1 MSPFDSLPEEDRPLA
16 QGTRHPRSLIDSESS
31 FGETSPGSGNRQQGS
46 SHHEPGQVPASWM
59 PLDTPL
65 DRRPYLL
72 EQIDDAAVV
81 QMYADGFAQLGL
93 NEKILVWHLYQA
105 AIAGR
110 DIYYDQRHR
119 HNLEMRDLLEA
130 ILTHST
136 GIDEPTLAEIT
147 RYTKLFWINTGPYN
161 NLTARKFLLQLD
173 RERLLA
179 AAEIAARNGARV
191 GFSGGSEDPPLRRG
205 ASDAPA
211 ESIAHLID
219 RLAPMFFDPA
229 FEPMV
234 TNKTPGKGQD
244 ILASSANN
252 MYRGVTMKDL
262 DDFVE
267 RHPLNSRLVKED
279 GRLVEEVYRVGGLYD
294 AEIRRI
300 IGHLRDAVAH
310 APEPLARALGA
321 LIRFYETGSDADR
334 EAFDIAWVQ
343 NRDSTIDTMN
353 GFNEVY
359 MDARGVK
366 GSWEGVVYYAN
377 HEKTIK
383 IRTIAEHAQW
393 FEDHMPFDARYRK
406 SAVHGVTGMA
416 IEVVVETGDS
426 GPVTPIGVN
435 LPNDQRIREE
445 FGSKSVSLT
454 NVLDAYERSTL
465 HSYREEFGWDV
476 GEVERATRWGAFAGE
491 LTTDIHE
498 VLGHGSGRMA
508 DDVIEQPQD
517 LLKEQYS
524 ALEESRADLV
534 ALYFVADPY
543 LAALGIVPA
552 EDQETIVRTE
562 YEAYARNALVQL
574 RRVRVGTQLEEDHM
588 RNRQAIVNW
597 LLAHTG
603 AIEVRQ
609 REAKTY
615 FVVVDFVEFREGVA
629 RLLTEVQRIKSE
641 GDYAAAKALFE
652 TYGVHFDPDLR
663 DEVVRRVDRLGL
675 PSYTGFVMPKLQ
687 PIRDSSGAMVDVD
700 VSYPCDLTTQMLEY
714 SQARRG

>member
-1 MSPFDSLPEEDRPLA
+1 VIPL
-16 QGTRHPRSLIDSESS
+16 E
-31 FGETSPGSGNRQQGS
+31 
-46 SHHEPGQVPASWM
+46 
-59 PLDTPL
+59 TPL

-81 QMYADGFAQLGL
+81 QVYADGFAQLAL
-93 NEKILVWHLYQA
+93 NDKILVWHLYRA

-130 ILTHST
+130 IVTHSS
-136 GIDEPTLAEIT
+136 GIDEATLAEIT

-161 NLTARKFLLQLD
+161 NLTARKFLLKLD
-173 RERLLA
+173 RDRLLA
-179 AAEIAARNGARV
+179 AAEIAACNGAR
-191 GFSGGSEDPPLRRG
+191 F
-205 ASDAPA
+205 APA
-211 ESIAHLID
+211 DELSDLVD
-219 RLAPMFFDPA
+219 RLAPIFFDPS

-234 TNKTPGKGQD
+234 TNKTPGEGQD

-252 MYRGVTMKDL
+252 MYRGVTMADL

-267 RHPLNSRLVKED
+267 RHPLNSRLVKDD
-279 GRLVEEVYRVGGLYD
+279 GRLVEEVYRVRGLYD
-294 AEIRRI
+294 TEIRRI
-300 IGHLRDAVAH
+300 VGHLTDAIAY
-310 APEPLARALGA
+310 APEPLANALRALV
-321 LIRFYETGSDADR
+321 RFYETGSDADR

-343 NRDSTIDTMN
+343 NRDSTVDTMN
-353 GFNEVY
+353 GFIEVY

-366 GSWEGVVYYAN
+366 GAWEGLVYHLN
-377 HEKTIK
+377 REKTSK

-393 FEDHMPFDARYRK
+393 FEDHMPFDPRYRK
-406 SAVHGVTGMA
+406 SVVQGVTGTA
-416 IEVVVETGDS
+416 IDVIVEAGES
-426 GPVTPIGVN
+426 GPITPIGVN

-465 HSYREEFGWDV
+465 HSYREEFGWDA
-476 GEVERATRWGAFAGE
+476 GEVERATRWGAFANE

-508 DDVIEQPQD
+508 EDVIEQPQD

-543 LAALGIVPA
+543 LVALGIVPA
-552 EDQETIVRTE
+552 DDQETIVRAE

-588 RNRQAIVNW
+588 RNRQTIVHW

-609 REAKTY
+609 RDGKTY
-615 FVVVDFVEFREGVA
+615 YVVVDVGELRQGVA

-641 GDYAAAKALFE
+641 GDYPAAKALFE

-675 PSYTGFVMPKLQ
+675 PSYTGFVMPKLE
-687 PIRDSSGAMVDVD
+687 PIRDAGGNIVDID
-700 VSYPCDLTTQMLEY
+700 ISYPCDLTTQMLEY
-714 SQARRG
+714 SQGRRG